1 MPGSTEQERKA
12 GAQAWRPI
20 GLNMSYILDALKKSE
35 EARGPRK
42 TRRLLDVP
50 IKSSQPPKR
59 SLRRPYLIA
68 FIVFLSAG
76 FLVFRLHPRQ
86 WGANMGSAGSRIAGG
101 PIPENRRQEAP
112 ATQPGPI
119 PQAVE
124 KQGDAQS
131 QPDAALNPPASA
143 KADLNVSDGEKKGE
157 RSTTENAGQTAN
169 PVEPSTIASGSPPV
183 SGTQNTGETAR
194 DQAAETKIS
203 PKDSG
208 AAQVA
213 KTEPVPAHPAPVKHP
228 SATPGASRTATA
240 EVKGPDSPKLPQSP
254 RAIET
259 KQGLKTAKSETA
271 VKKPPGPV
279 EKPFQAGAGG
289 EIVADLKELAKP
301 AERREPRLNEL
312 APQVR
317 DAIPAISVSM
327 LVYSRKPENRWINI
341 NGSKRSEGQEIASG
355 LKLEEITPD
364 GAIFSYQGQR
374 FYKSVVGD

>member
-86 WGANMGSAGSRIAGG
+86 WGANMGSAGSRITSG
-101 PIPENRRQEAP
+101 PIPEKRRQEAP

-119 PQAVE
+119 SQAVE
-124 KQGDAQS
+124 KQGGAQS
-131 QPDAALNPPASA
+131 PPDAALNPPPPA
-143 KADLNVSDGEKKGE
+143 KAVPSVSDGE
-157 RSTTENAGQTAN
+157 A
-169 PVEPSTIASGSPPV
+169 V
-183 SGTQNTGETAR
+183 
-194 DQAAETKIS
+194 ETKIS